1 MAYQANVIQ
10 IMIAS
15 PGDVSAERNA
25 ATEVIYLWNAI
36 YAQATNRVLL
46 PVRWETHSTSDLGG
60 RAQAQINDRVL
71 KFCDLLVG
79 IFWTRLGTPT
89 GEAESGTVEEI
100 KEHLKAG
107 KPAMVFFSRQPVVQ
121 DSIDHDEYE
130 RLRNFKKWCREQ
142 GITWDYED
150 PLDFRDKFSHQLQIQ
165 LTSNSKLAHKAGS
178 LPAPLLLDL
187 APAKPTPTIPELS
200 SEALQVLT
208 AAAQGHGQ
216 ILVVSAIGGKIF
228 QAGGKQLGG
237 SDHRTTAAYDFAM
250 DELEGHKLVKAQ
262 GVKRQVFQVTK
273 QGYDYL
279 DALNLYVR
287 PIANS

>member
-15 PGDVSAERNA
+15 PSDVSAERNA
-25 ATEVIYLWNAI
+25 ATEVIYLLNAI
-36 YAQATNRVLL
+36 YAQTTNRVLL
-46 PVRWETHSTSDLGG
+46 PVRWETHSTSDLSG

-121 DSIDHDEYE
+121 DSIDHTEYE
-130 RLRNFKKWCREQ
+130 RLKSFKKWCQGQ

-150 PLDFRDKFSHQLQIQ
+150 PLDFKDKFRHQLQIQ
-165 LTSNSKLAHKAGS
+165 LTSNPTLASKAS
-178 LPAPLLLDL
+178 SSPDPLLLGTANF
-187 APAKPTPTIPELS
+187 APTMPELS
-200 SEALQVLT
+200 AEAIEILS

-216 ILVVSAIGGKIF
+216 VLVVSAIGGKIF
-228 QAGGKQLGG
+228 QAGTKQVGG
-237 SDHRTTAAYDFAM
+237 ADHRTTAAYDFAIE
-250 DELEGHKLVKAQ
+250 ELEGHKLIKAQ
-262 GVKRQVFQVTK
+262 GVKRQIFQVTK

-279 DALNLYVR
+279 DALNIYVR
-287 PIANS
+287 PIGNS